1 MINKYSPRCPTT
13 SFDSPQNEIDRT
25 TSGIVISFGHEG
37 VSRSSDPPGHTN
49 SRVLGFHLQKYKWRF
64 TTTQMRNSKEF
75 DFESLEFFDSFKIL
89 SEDDD
94 CDLFNDNE
102 LPI

>member
-1 MINKYSPRCPTT
+1 
-13 SFDSPQNEIDRT
+13 
-25 TSGIVISFGHEG
+25 
-37 VSRSSDPPGHTN
+37 
-49 SRVLGFHLQKYKWRF
+49 
-64 TTTQMRNSKEF
+64 MRNSKEF